1 MPPRWLQKTALAPRQ
16 RARAGVTYP
25 TREQVTEVN
34 NPTISLD
41 LTKSG
46 IGSVVVCERN
56 NYQGTET
63 GPISGDTE
71 ILIGLAGLHI
81 VLTFAQLTELVTA
94 MSQGGVDLPEKRR
107 RDYTY
112 WSEVR
117 ARKAASA

>member
-1 MPPRWLQKTALAPRQ
+1 MPPRWLQKTALAPLQ
-16 RARAGVTYP
+16 RARAGVTHP

-34 NPTISLD
+34 NPMISLD

-56 NYQGTET
+56 NIRGTET
-63 GPISGDTE
+63 GPIAGDTE

-81 VLTFAQLTELVTA
+81 TLTFAQLTELVTA
-94 MSQGGVDLPEKRR
+94 MSQGGVELPEKRR